1 MTRREL
7 LNKSKEELIEYY
19 YAYMTFLN
27 YWESFDREQQD
38 EINEELNNVFL
49 LNKDEQVEL
58 RKWEY

>member
-38 EINEELNNVFL
+38 EINKELNNVFL

-58 RKWEY
+58 RKWE